1 MSGEGKT
8 GANRQKK
15 YVESNPDK
23 AQLSQL
29 KKYNNITQKRLEDP
43 DYDKD
48 CREMAKL
55 RKQRQRDKL
64 KQNKENESMEYVED
78 QTENVLNTGFNEGS
92 QSSQV
97 SSPIKN
103 ALIDPNCSFFEPQQP
118 TSRQKVMGGKI

>member
-48 CREMAKL
+48 CREKAKL
-55 RKQRQRDKL
+55 RKQRQRDRETNLNKIKKMNQWSMLRIKL
-64 KQNKENESMEYVED
+64 K
-78 QTENVLNTGFNEGS
+78 TF
-92 QSSQV
+92 
-97 SSPIKN
+97 
-103 ALIDPNCSFFEPQQP
+103 
-118 TSRQKVMGGKI
+118 